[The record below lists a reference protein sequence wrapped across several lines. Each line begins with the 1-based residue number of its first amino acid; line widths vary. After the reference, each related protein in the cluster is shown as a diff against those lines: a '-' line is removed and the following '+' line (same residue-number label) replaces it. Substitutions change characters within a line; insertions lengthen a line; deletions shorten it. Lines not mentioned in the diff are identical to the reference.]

1 MKTKKYYAIL
11 QEKTKT
17 STGESVINEYVY
29 DVEGIA
35 PNFARNEAEDYA
47 KENGMTVRMICAYR

>member
-11 QEKTKT
+11 QEKTKN
-17 STGESVINEYVY
+17 SKGETIIKEYVH

-35 PNFARNEAEDYA
+35 PNFARNEAEDFA
-47 KENGMTVRMICAYR
+47 SENGMTVRLLCAYR